1 MTADRICSILF
12 YLFITAVTCKMAC
25 QIQPYQIGESLWIC
39 GQRTRKSFH
48 NRLYLTGIFLVLF
61 LISAFRFG
69 IGNDYWQYTQTA
81 HEVYV
86 GGYVVTEVGFNW
98 LVKLVYL
105 LSGGEYY
112 EFVFAIFAFATLF
125 FFLKSFTEQSVSF
138 SQSFFLFMALGLY
151 FQTFNTVRY
160 YLALSIALFS
170 MRYVL
175 EKDWLKFVFWVGIA
189 ALFHK
194 SVLLVIPAYWIASF
208 DWKKWQIVAGLVASA
223 VCYMGREVLLKLAL
237 VLYPSYKNT
246 IYLAGGGS
254 WFGNLRIL
262 IVIAFYVWFL
272 HTRAFVQREHRNLP
286 LNTLLETQNWYRE
299 LRFYGHLNLLAFVT
313 GTFFS
318 FLPVVTRLSYYF
330 GVSQLFLLPLIL
342 RQIQDVKIQKKA
354 KAVLFVVYLASFLIF
369 LLQAHREGV
378 GLLPY
383 RSWLFETQRYIHK

>member
-1 MTADRICSILF
+1 
-12 YLFITAVTCKMAC
+12 
-25 QIQPYQIGESLWIC
+25 
-39 GQRTRKSFH
+39 
-48 NRLYLTGIFLVLF
+48 
-61 LISAFRFG
+61 
-69 IGNDYWQYTQTA
+69 
-81 HEVYV
+81 
-86 GGYVVTEVGFNW
+86 
-98 LVKLVYL
+98 
-105 LSGGEYY
+105 
-112 EFVFAIFAFATLF
+112 
-125 FFLKSFTEQSVSF
+125 
-138 SQSFFLFMALGLY
+138 MALGLY

-254 WFGNLRIL
+254 WFGNFRIL
-262 IVIAFYVWFL
+262 IVIAFYAWFL

-313 GTFFS
+313 GTFFP
-318 FLPVVTRLSYYF
+318 FC
-330 GVSQLFLLPLIL
+330 Q
-342 RQIQDVKIQKKA
+342 
-354 KAVLFVVYLASFLIF
+354 
-369 LLQAHREGV
+369 
-378 GLLPY
+378 
-383 RSWLFETQRYIHK
+383 W

>member
-1 MTADRICSILF
+1 M
-12 YLFITAVTCKMAC
+12 
-25 QIQPYQIGESLWIC
+25 
-39 GQRTRKSFH
+39 
-48 NRLYLTGIFLVLF
+48 
-61 LISAFRFG
+61 SALRFG

-98 LVKLVYL
+98 LVKFLYL

-112 EFVFAIFAFATLF
+112 ELVFAVFAFATLF
-125 FFLKSFTEQSVSF
+125 FFLKAFVEQSICF
-138 SQSFFLFMALGLY
+138 SQSFFLFMTLGLY

-170 MRYVL
+170 IQYVL
-175 EKDWLKFVFWVGIA
+175 KKDFLKFVFWIGLA

-194 SVLLVIPAYWIASF
+194 SVLLVIPVYWIALL
-208 DWKKWQIVAGLVASA
+208 DWKKWQIVAGLVISA
-223 VCYMGREVLLKLAL
+223 VCFVGRGVILKLAL

-254 WFGNLRIL
+254 LFGTLRTL
-262 IVIAFYVWFL
+262 AVLAFYAWFL
-272 HTRAFVQREHRNLP
+272 YSRAFVGQEYRKHP
-286 LNTLLETQNWYRE
+286 LKPLLAAQSWYPE

-318 FLPVVTRLSYYF
+318 FLPVVTRISYYF
-330 GVSQLFLLPLIL
+330 GISQLFMIPLIL
-342 RQIQDVKIQKKA
+342 EQIQDIKTQKKV
-354 KAVLFVVYLASFLIF
+354 KGILFVICLTSFFVF
-369 LLQAHREGV
+369 LLQAHQEGV

-383 RSWLFETQRYIHK
+383 RSWLFETQRYVHK